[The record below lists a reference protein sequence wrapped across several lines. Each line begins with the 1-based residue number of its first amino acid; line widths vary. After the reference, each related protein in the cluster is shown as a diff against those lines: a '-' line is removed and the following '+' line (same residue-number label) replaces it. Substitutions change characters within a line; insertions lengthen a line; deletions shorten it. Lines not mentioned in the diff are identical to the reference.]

1 MIHARPCIQRIG
13 GDGEI
18 DGGQTTLSSRHKG
31 CSHVLRVAKR
41 GIQVRLQQLLQRL
54 LFVFTL
60 VNLDKELRTL
70 QKGIQV
76 RVVKQETH
84 DLHAED
90 RRGYMHSVDD

>member
-1 MIHARPCIQRIG
+1 MIHTRPCIQRIG

-41 GIQVRLQQLLQRL
+41 GIQVLQRL